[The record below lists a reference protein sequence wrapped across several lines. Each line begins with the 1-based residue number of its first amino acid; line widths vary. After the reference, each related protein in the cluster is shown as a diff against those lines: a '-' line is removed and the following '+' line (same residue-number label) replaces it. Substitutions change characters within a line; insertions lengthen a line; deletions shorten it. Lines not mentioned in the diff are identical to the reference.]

1 MASKAGDARGETCKI
16 DTIAS
21 NSKAFAFIRE
31 MAGRFARVQQD
42 DAGLFEQRSQ
52 L

>member
-1 MASKAGDARGETCKI
+1 MASKAGDARGKARKI

-21 NSKAFAFIRE
+21 NSKAFALIRE

-42 DAGLFEQRSQ
+42 DAALF
-52 L
+52 